1 MKVFTLFTILMI
13 QSTFMEAENNNME
26 TATLGAGCF
35 WCVEAVFQRL
45 EGVIEVESG
54 YSGGT

>member
-1 MKVFTLFTILMI
+1 MENKTL
-13 QSTFMEAENNNME
+13 E

-45 EGVIEVESG
+45 QGVEYVEPG
-54 YSGGT
+54 YSGGHVKNHRIERYVGRKQVMPK